1 MFCPSCGSEERQHG
15 RFCRACG
22 ADLSPV
28 RLALEKPDAIT
39 ASAISARDQ
48 IGSAFADKIRELRA
62 GDELGKAATELLPI
76 LDKLLESPEEKR
88 LRRIRAGVYTWAI
101 GLAVALLVATLGL
114 GNRGDDLFNA
124 GCVVVFSFLIGLC
137 FLLNGWMFTIPPK
150 DMFESPPK
158 TIPPPEFKNS
168 PDVPTNSV
176 LQPGHQELSPSVT
189 EHTTHQ
195 LP

>member
-1 MFCPSCGSEERQHG
+1 MFCPGCGSDERQHG
-15 RFCRACG
+15 RFCRTCG
-22 ADLSPV
+22 VDLSPV
-28 RLALEKPDAIT
+28 RLALEKPDEIT

-48 IGSAFADKIRELRA
+48 IGSAFAEKIRELRSS
-62 GDELGKAATELLPI
+62 DELGKAATELLPV
-76 LDKLLESPEEKR
+76 LNKLLESPEEKR

-101 GLAVALLVATLGL
+101 GLAVALLVATSGF
-114 GNRGDDLFNA
+114 GSRGDDLYNA

-150 DMFESPPK
+150 DMFEKPTK
-158 TIPPPEFKNS
+158 MTPPPAHENP
-168 PDVPTNSV
+168 PDLPTNRVAQSGM
-176 LQPGHQELSPSVT
+176 QAQSSSVT

>member
-1 MFCPSCGSEERQHG
+1 MFCPGCGSDERQHG
-15 RFCRACG
+15 RYCRTCG
-22 ADLSPV
+22 VDLSPV

-48 IGSAFADKIRELRA
+48 IGSAFAEKIRELRSS
-62 GDELGKAATELLPI
+62 DELGKAATELFPL
-76 LDKLLESPEEKR
+76 LNKLLESPEEKR

-101 GLAVALLVATLGL
+101 GLAVALLVATSGF

-124 GCVVVFSFLIGLC
+124 GCVLVFSFLIGLC

-150 DMFESPPK
+150 DMFERSPK
-158 TIPPPEFKNS
+158 ITPPPTHENTPEVS
-168 PDVPTNSV
+168 TNRVAQSGM
-176 LQPGHQELSPSVT
+176 QAQSSSVT